1 MKKKPKLYFYVVHV
15 VINGRPLVKFGQT
28 IKLTKDDAIVYAVN
42 ETAGKLRAVI
52 NSEDVIYC
60 EDVTDKVNQHIN
72 EGIYK
77 GTSPNYEK
85 YDDFIRD
92 NFIKKNKLHN
102 GSHSYYEKNDVNG
115 GSRELHYYNSS
126 VTRNELIDEWTR
138 LMNDFIHGNTNKNSF
153 KPRPHCQVP
162 AIQKIVDYI
171 SDLHKQGIESLSRR
185 IRRFLLNGKMRFG
198 KCYVTYK
205 VAKEVAYNRILILT
219 YKPSGVDDSWKE
231 DLDHTDFPN
240 ARFTKAKNM
249 DSVKFDDNFDGMQVI
264 FASFQD
270 AIGEDGNKEKWNEIK
285 NQSIDMLVID
295 EMHYGSNTK
304 KAQDFINSLNY
315 KFELDLSGTPLKAL
329 QRGSYKKNQQY
340 HWTYMDEQYAK
351 RNWDY
356 SLGPNKYEWLPELLI
371 QVMKFDKEFRDSFF
385 KEYSKE
391 ELPTMEK
398 IFSKPQLI
406 DLFIERQL
414 WGRYGIYLNYNV
426 NHGFASLPS
435 VKACNNFEKSI
446 KNNPK
451 FNGFEIINVAGD
463 GEKRIDEVK
472 RRIKNSSKS
481 ITISCGRF
489 DTGSTVKQWDYT
501 LMLTNGK
508 SAEQYWQT
516 VFRPGTP
523 WEDGDKKT
531 IYSFDFDYNRVL
543 QVVGTYAKVLS
554 DNSPKTIPQT
564 VREMLDTMPI
574 HSIGDGKFE
583 KINVDDVLGYFVNN
597 NLSDNFASS
606 YLFNSEN
613 ITEDVVDFLDPYS
626 ETTSFS
632 NSKKL
637 DKDGEKNGKTYES
650 KPQSKKP
657 NIKPKKETNFVNKA
671 RTLTKRISGLIYINK
686 DIINTESLI
695 DDSDLFESMIGAS
708 VNNFKILLDSGFI
721 DIDELNETISS
732 VNLQM
737 HHI

>member
-1 MKKKPKLYFYVVHV
+1 MNIYSYSTETYRYKRDSY
-15 VINGRPLVKFGQT
+15 RPSGIVT
-28 IKLTKDDAIVYAVN
+28 IHPWFKIG
-42 ETAGKLRAVI
+42 ETANEVEIRIQQQDGTSNPESLDELMRWE
-52 NSEDVIYC
+52 NSKY
-60 EDVTDKVNQHIN
+60 TDKEIHKIL
-72 EGIYK
+72 E
-77 GTSPNYEK
+77 
-85 YDDFIRD
+85 
-92 NFIKKNKLHN
+92 NKLNYKRVRVDKDREWFEFPGGEEEMIRVMN
-102 GSHSYYEKNDVNG
+102 GIVTGNKKLNSYAP
-115 GSRELHYYNSS
+115 
-126 VTRNELIDEWTR
+126 R
-138 LMNDFIHGNTNKNSF
+138 LY
-153 KPRPHCQVP
+153 CQVP
-162 AIQKIVDYI
+162 AIKQISDYI
-171 SDLHKQGIESLSRR
+171 KDLHNQGIVTLSRR

-198 KCYVTYK
+198 KCFVTYK
-205 VAKEVAYNRILILT
+205 VAKEVGYKRILIVT
-219 YKPSGVDDSWKE
+219 YKPNGVDDGWE
-231 DLDHTDFPN
+231 DDLDHIDFPN
-240 ARFTKAKNM
+240 SKFTKASTM
-249 DSVKFDDNFDGMQVI
+249 ESIKFDENFDGIQVI

-270 AIGEDGNKEKWNEIK
+270 AIGDGGNKEKWNDIK

-356 SLGPNKYEWLPELLI
+356 SLGTNPYEWLPELQI
-371 QVMKFDKEFRDSFF
+371 QVMKFDREFRDSFF

-398 IFSKPQLI
+398 IFSKQQLS
-406 DLFIERQL
+406 DLFVERQL

-426 NHGFASLPS
+426 NHGFSSLPT
-435 VKACNNFEKSI
+435 VKACNIFEKSL
-446 KNNPK
+446 KKNPK
-451 FNGFEIINVAGD
+451 FNGFDIINVAGD
-463 GEKRIDEVK
+463 GEKRINEVK

-489 DTGSTVKQWDYT
+489 DTGSTVPHWDYT

-508 SAEQYWQT
+508 SAERYWQT

-523 WEDGDKKT
+523 YKEGDKKT

-554 DNSPKTIPQT
+554 DNSAKPITQN

-574 HSIGDGKFE
+574 HSIGDGNFE
-583 KINVDDVLGYFVNN
+583 EVSIDDVLGYFVNN

-613 ITEDVVDFLDPYS
+613 ITHDVVDILDRYS
-626 ETTSFS
+626 ETSSFS
-632 NSKKL
+632 NSKKI
-637 DKDGEKNGKTYES
+637 DEDGEKNGKTYKS
-650 KPQSKKP
+650 NSSSKKI
-657 NIKPKKETNFVNKA
+657 NLKKKEETNFVNKA
-671 RTLTKRISGLIYINK
+671 RTLTKRIAGLIYTNENIVNV
-686 DIINTESLI
+686 ESLF
-695 DDSDLFESMIGAS
+695 DDSNLFESMVGINI
-708 VNNFKILLDSGFI
+708 NNFKTLLDSGFI
-721 DIDELNETISS
+721 DIDELNETITS

-737 HHI
+737 YHI